1 MKTLLL
7 IDGNSILNRAF
18 YGIRPLTNS
27 KGLYTHAVYG
37 MLNIVLKHLGERKP
51 DYAAVAFD
59 LKAPTFRHKMYDGY
73 KATRKGMPEELAV
86 QLPYAKKCMTALG
99 LCEIELAGYEAD
111 DIFGTCAAMGEA
123 DGDCGTY
130 ILTGDRDSFQLIR
143 DDVTVLLAS
152 TGDTAEF
159 HREQFRLKYE
169 VEPEQFVDVKALMGD
184 SSDNIPGVPGVG
196 EKTAVKLISQFG
208 SLDGVYSNTG
218 TGAIAGAADRKLI
231 AGKDSAYLSQALA
244 RIKCDVPLGLTLSD
258 LKYSGYDRPELRKL
272 LTELEL
278 SSLIKRLGL
287 DSDEP
292 ESAGIPGA
300 EEEKEKKVCEII
312 TVSATELE
320 GKNITHCS
328 AAFCGDENGKYA
340 LFYDGDAEYRVD
352 YTDPHIFARVF
363 AEKGR
368 TVVVED
374 SKKLCLE
381 VGKPECGIFDVTL
394 AAYVD
399 NPSDSGY
406 DLPRL
411 SVKYLGKTL
420 SSGDDPAQ
428 VLSALEPVLSA
439 RLKESGQDRL
449 YRDIEEPLA
458 YVLAGMEKVGFKI
471 DRSGLSEYSDELG
484 RMCSE
489 YTESIYFEAGHEFNI
504 NSTKQ
509 LAEVLF
515 DELKLPVH
523 KKTKTGYSTD
533 AETLEKLRPY
543 HSIIDRI
550 LEYRQVAKLRSTYCD
565 GLLKVADGNGRIH
578 SSFNQT
584 VTATG
589 RLSSSE
595 PNLQNIPIRSEL
607 GRKMRKYFV
616 PENDD
621 YVLVDADYSQIELR
635 VLAAVSGDENMIR
648 AFADGHDIHT
658 ETAASVFGVLPEDV
672 TPEQR
677 KRAKAVNF
685 GIIYGIGAFSLA
697 NDIGVPKYEADQYI
711 KNYLARYPQVS
722 EYLDNTVADAVRDGY
737 VTTIFGRRRY
747 IPELSSPKKQMQAFG
762 KRVAMN
768 SPIQG
773 AAADIIK
780 IAMINVDAALKKSG
794 IDARLI
800 LQVHDE
806 LILEAHRTC
815 AKQAADIL
823 KREMENAVPL
833 AVPLSVDIGIGDN
846 WLEC

>member
-27 KGLYTHAVYG
+27 EGLYTHAVYG
-37 MLNIVLKHLGERKP
+37 MMNIVLKHLGERKP

-59 LKAPTFRHKMYDGY
+59 LKAPTFRHGMYNGY

-99 LCEIELAGYEAD
+99 LREIELAGYEAD
-111 DIFGTCAAMGEA
+111 DILGTCAAMGEA
-123 DGDCGTY
+123 DGGTATY

-143 DDVTVLLAS
+143 DDVTVILAS
-152 TGDTAEF
+152 TGETSEF
-159 HREQFRLKYE
+159 DRDRFRQKYG

-184 SSDNIPGVPGVG
+184 TSDNIPGVPGVG
-196 EKTAVKLISQFG
+196 EKTALRLISQFG
-208 SLDGVYSNTG
+208 SLDGVYGNTG

-244 RIKCDVPLGLTLSD
+244 RIKCDVPLGLTLD
-258 LKYSGYDRPELRKL
+258 GLKYSGFDRPELREL

-292 ESAGIPGA
+292 EGAGIPGA
-300 EEEKEKKVCEII
+300 EVKEKRDCEII
-312 TVSATELE
+312 TVSAEELE
-320 GKNITHCS
+320 GKNITRCS
-328 AAFCGDENGKYA
+328 AAFCEDENGKYA

-352 YTDPHIFARVF
+352 YTDPHIFERFF

-368 TVVVED
+368 TVVVSD

-399 NPSDSGY
+399 DSSAGGY
-406 DLPRL
+406 GLSRL
-411 SVKYLGKTL
+411 SVKYLGKAL
-420 SSGDDPAQ
+420 SDGCDPAP
-428 VLSALEPVLSA
+428 VLSALEPVLA
-439 RLKESGQDRL
+439 ERLKESGQDRL

-471 DRSGLSEYSDELG
+471 DRAGLSEYSDELD

-565 GLLKVADGNGRIH
+565 GLLRVADGDGRIH

-595 PNLQNIPIRSEL
+595 PNLQNIPVRSEL

-648 AFADGHDIHT
+648 AFAEGHDIHT
-658 ETAASVFGVLPEDV
+658 ETAASVFGVPPEDV

-697 NDIGVPKYEADQYI
+697 NDIGVPKYEAERYI
-711 KNYLARYPQVS
+711 KSYLAGYPQVS
-722 EYLDNTVADAVRDGY
+722 GYLADTVADAVRDGY
-737 VTTIFGRRRY
+737 VTTLFGRRRY
-747 IPELSSPKKQMQAFG
+747 IPELASPKKQLQAFG

-823 KREMENAVPL
+823 KREMENAVRL

>member
-7 IDGNSILNRAF
+7 IDGNSILNRAY

-37 MLNIVLKHLGERKP
+37 MMNIVLKHLGERKP

-73 KATRKGMPEELAV
+73 KATRKGMPDELAM
-86 QLPYAKKCMTALG
+86 QLPYAKRCMTALG
-99 LCEIELAGYEAD
+99 LHELELAGYEAD
-111 DIFGTCAAMGEA
+111 DILGTCAAIGEREPEVE
-123 DGDCGTY
+123 TY

-143 DDVTVLLAS
+143 DSVTVLLAS
-152 TGDTAEF
+152 TGDTSEIR
-159 HREQFRLKYE
+159 REQFRQKYE

-184 SSDNIPGVPGVG
+184 SSDNIPGVAGIG
-196 EKTAVKLISQFG
+196 EKTAVKLIAQFG
-208 SLDGVYSNTG
+208 SLDGVYENVG
-218 TGAIAGAADRKLI
+218 NGAIGGAADKKLA
-231 AGKDSAYLSQALA
+231 AGKESAYLSQTLA
-244 RIKCDVPLGLTLSD
+244 RIKCDVPLGLTLPD
-258 LKYSGYDRPELRKL
+258 LKYFGYDRPELKDL

-287 DSDEP
+287 DSAET
-292 ESAGIPGA
+292 EQSGSGITVEQP
-300 EEEKEKKVCEII
+300 KKVRNTVTI
-312 TVSATELE
+312 TVGELCE
-320 GKNITHCS
+320 KGLTDC
-328 AAFCGDENGKYA
+328 AAVFGEDENGKYA
-340 LFYDGDAEYRVD
+340 LLYDGSTEYRVD
-352 YTDPHIFARVF
+352 YTVPSVF
-363 AEKGR
+363 ADFFANVGR
-368 TVVVED
+368 IVTVSD
-374 SKKLCLE
+374 SKALCIAL
-381 VGKPECGIFDVTL
+381 GKPRCGIFDVSL

-411 SVKYLGKTL
+411 ALKYLGKTL
-420 SSGDDPAQ
+420 SPSDSEAE
-428 VLSALEPVLSA
+428 ALFAVKPILEKKLA
-439 RLKESGQDRL
+439 ETGQERL

-458 YVLAGMEKVGFKI
+458 YVLADMEKCGFKI
-471 DRSGLSEYSDELG
+471 DREGLSEYSRELD
-484 RMCSE
+484 RMCAD
-489 YTESIYFEAGHEFNI
+489 YTETIYFEAGHEFNI

-515 DELKLPVH
+515 DELKLPVL

-543 HSIIDRI
+543 HTIIDRI
-550 LEYRQVAKLRSTYCD
+550 LEYRQVAKLRSTYCE
-565 GLLKVADGNGRIH
+565 GLLKVADVEGRIH

-607 GRKMRKYFV
+607 GRRMRRFFI

-658 ETAASVFGVLPEDV
+658 ETAASVFGVPVDEV

-685 GIIYGIGAFSLA
+685 GIVYGIGAFSLA
-697 NDIGVPKYEADQYI
+697 NDIGVPKYEADRYI
-711 KNYLARYPQVS
+711 KNYLSRYPQVS
-722 EYLDNTVADAVRDGY
+722 EYLDSTVADAARDGY
-737 VTTIFGRRRY
+737 VTTVFGRRRY
-747 IPELSSPKKQMQAFG
+747 IPELSSTKKQLQAFG

-780 IAMINVDAALKKSG
+780 IAMVNVDTALKKSG

-823 KREMENAVPL
+823 KCEMENAVKL